1 MPSNSNLNATVL
13 CAREHLAAGRDKLRA
28 QHQAG
33 TPGVQ
38 LCASITQLLDG
49 VILDLYE
56 AALAEIGPESE
67 KLRRLVALVPYG
79 GYGRADVAPFS
90 DVDLLLLHPADADRE
105 LAPLLRKFTQNI
117 YDSGL
122 ELGFSPRTPAD
133 ACAMALK
140 DVTIFTSLAECRLL
154 SGNSTLY
161 EKFFNQ
167 FGRMMRRRS
176 RALIELIVKARRD
189 ERRQFGET
197 NYLLEP
203 NIKRS
208 RGGLRDLQY
217 IRWIGYALCGEVE
230 SDNLVRVGLL
240 SKEDHR
246 GIQSARNFLLQL
258 RNELHFHAGKAQDIL
273 TRHEQIRIAGL
284 RGFAGS
290 EGMLPVEQFMREYF
304 RHTSEVRYVA
314 ANFAA
319 IASSPRGASDWFEA
333 LASYRIDGDFR
344 VGPRGVRV
352 VERRL
357 AKVAR
362 DPEEILRLMEL
373 ANLTDTRIEHRTWGT
388 IRDAMLKFPEVEVT
402 DQAKSRFL
410 ALLAKPTRIGELLR
424 RLHELR
430 VLERL
435 IPPMAH
441 ARCLLQFNE
450 YHKFTVDEHS
460 IRAVEIASDFR
471 GHPGM
476 LGVVYDEIRRKDLL
490 HLALLIHDL
499 GKGYVE
505 DHSEVGRRLARDIA
519 GRFSLSAHDTE
530 ILEFLV
536 HKHLLMSHLAQ
547 RRDINDP
554 RVIVDFAV
562 ETGSPE
568 VLKMMFVLT
577 CADLAAV
584 GPDVL
589 NDWKLGMLTEL
600 YQRTLNQ
607 LGGNLTNTERISDRK
622 RAVRERIPLDSNRD
636 WWERQIESL
645 PYSYLVSC
653 PTERIHEELSALQ
666 RIDPNDAVA
675 WHRYLPDQQ
684 AVEYT
689 IGTNESIVAGIF
701 HRLTGVFSS
710 KGMQIL
716 SAEINTLAD
725 GFVIDRFFV
734 TDGDFRGEPDIQRV
748 SEVKQALVDALKN
761 PSDAPPAFR
770 KVWSSTRQDRWSEPG
785 RMPSQVR
792 IDCTTSERF
801 TIIDVFTHDRM
812 GLLYAIT
819 RTLFQLGLSVG
830 IAKIGTHLDQVV
842 DVFYVTDFQGAKVTD
857 EQQLQRIRDRVM
869 RAIAYLDAT

>member
-1 MPSNSNLNATVL
+1 MPSNSTLNAAVL
-13 CAREHLAAGRDKLRA
+13 RAREQLAAGRAKLRA
-28 QHQAG
+28 QHQSG
-33 TPGVQ
+33 TPGIQ

-56 AALAEIGPESE
+56 AALADVGPESD
-67 KLRRLVALVPYG
+67 KLRSLVALVPYG
-79 GYGRADVAPFS
+79 GFGRADVAPFS
-90 DVDLLLLHPADADRE
+90 DVDLLLLHPPDADQE
-105 LAPLLRKFTQNI
+105 LAPLLRRFTQNI

-122 ELGFSPRTPAD
+122 ELGFSPRTPRD

-154 SGNSTLY
+154 TGSSTLY
-161 EKFFNQ
+161 EKFVSQ
-167 FGRMMRRRS
+167 FGRMTRRRS
-176 RALIELIVKARRD
+176 RMLIELTVKARRD

-208 RGGLRDLQY
+208 RGGLRDMQY

-246 GIQSARNFLLQL
+246 GIQAARDFLLQL

-273 TRHEQIRIAGL
+273 TRHEQIRIAEL
-284 RGFAGS
+284 RGFAGC
-290 EGMLPVEQFMREYF
+290 EGVLPVEQFMREYF

-319 IASSPRGASDWFEA
+319 VASSPRGTSDWFEA

-352 VERRL
+352 VKRRL

-388 IRDAMLKFPEVEVT
+388 IRDAMLTFPEVEVT

-410 ALLAKPTRIGELLR
+410 ALLAKPTRLAELLR

-441 ARCLLQFNE
+441 ARCLLQFNV

-460 IRAVEIASDFR
+460 IRAVEMASDFR
-471 GHPGM
+471 THPGV
-476 LGVVYDEIRRKDLL
+476 LGVVYNELQRKDLL

-499 GKGYVE
+499 GKGYAE
-505 DHSEVGRRLARDIA
+505 DHSEVGMRITREIA
-519 GRFSLSAHDTE
+519 ARFSLSAHDAE

-536 HKHLLMSHLAQ
+536 HKHLIMSHLAQ

-562 ETGSPE
+562 QIGSPE

-600 YQRTLNQ
+600 YQHTLNE

-622 RAVRERIPLDSNRD
+622 RALRERISQNSDRN

-653 PTERIHEELSALQ
+653 PPERIHDELAALQ
-666 RIDPNDAVA
+666 AMAPNDAVA

-689 IGTNESIVAGIF
+689 VGTNESIVPGIF
-701 HRLTGVFSS
+701 HRLTGTFTS

-725 GFVIDRFFV
+725 GFVVDRFFV
-734 TDGDFRGEPDIQRV
+734 TDGDFHGEPDALRV
-748 SEVKQALVDALKN
+748 TEVKRALVDALKN
-761 PSDAPPAFR
+761 PSDSPPTFR
-770 KVWSSTRQDRWSEPG
+770 KVWTSSSQDRNSEPG

-842 DVFYVTDFQGAKVTD
+842 DVFYVTDFHGVKVTD
-857 EQQLQRIRDRVM
+857 EHRLQEIRNQVM
-869 RAIAYLDAT
+869 AAIDDLDAS